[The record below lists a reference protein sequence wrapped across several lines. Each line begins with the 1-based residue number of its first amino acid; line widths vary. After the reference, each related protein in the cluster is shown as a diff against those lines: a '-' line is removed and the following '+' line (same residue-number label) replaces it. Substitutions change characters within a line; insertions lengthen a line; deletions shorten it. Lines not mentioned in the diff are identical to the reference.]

1 MVQNSKKKK
10 KNQFIDNPIE
20 AVRELANDLGQSA
33 KSDLISG
40 VADSAFSQIFGS
52 PSTSASELKPNEELN
67 VLSQSEQGFRR
78 EEIVSFQNQRQ
89 ATERDVFSYQE
100 SVQLKREIEE
110 LLKQI
115 KLLAKST
122 ENLTQE
128 VSLLAME
135 DMPVNPGR
143 YHVNF
148 LEWLVRL
155 IKSLRDKVE
164 DSRTWLAVFH
174 SKKKQK
180 QYWSMFKKHGT
191 TFGLSSERVVA
202 TQVG

>member
-1 MVQNSKKKK
+1 MAPTAKKKK
-10 KNQFIDNPIE
+10 KQELVDNPIE
-20 AVRELANDLGQSA
+20 AVRELAGDLGQSA
-33 KSDLISG
+33 RTDLISG
-40 VADSAFSQIFGS
+40 MADSAFSQIFGS
-52 PSTSASELKPNEELN
+52 PSTSFNELKPNEE
-67 VLSQSEQGFRR
+67 VPISSPSEQPLAR
-78 EEIVSFQNQRQ
+78 EEILSFQNQRQ
-89 ATERDVFSYQE
+89 ANERDVFSYQE
-100 SVQLKREIEE
+100 SIQLKQEIGE
-110 LLKQI
+110 LLRQI

-122 ENLTQE
+122 SNLTQE

-155 IKSLRDKVE
+155 IKSLREKVE
-164 DSRTWLAVFH
+164 DSRTWLSVFH

-191 TFGLSSERVVA
+191 SFGLSSERTIA

>member
-1 MVQNSKKKK
+1 MVQTTKKKK
-10 KNQFIDNPIE
+10 KQQLVDNPLE
-20 AVRELANDLGQSA
+20 AVRELAGDLGQSA

-40 VADSAFSQIFGS
+40 MADSAFSQIFGS
-52 PSTSASELKPNEELN
+52 PSHPTNELKPNEELPIPLQN
-67 VLSQSEQGFRR
+67 EDLLAR
-78 EEIVSFQNQRQ
+78 EEIISFQNQRQ
-89 ATERDVFSYQE
+89 YTERNVFSFQE

-110 LLKQI
+110 LLRQI

-128 VSLLAME
+128 VSLIAME

-155 IKSLRDKVE
+155 IKSLREQVE
-164 DSRTWLAVFH
+164 DSRTWLSLFH

-191 TFGLSSERVVA
+191 SFGLSSERVVA

>member
-1 MVQNSKKKK
+1 MSLSTKKKK
-10 KNQFIDNPIE
+10 KQQLVDNPLE
-20 AVRELANDLGQSA
+20 AVRELAGDLGQSA
-33 KSDLISG
+33 KTDLVSG
-40 VADSAFSQIFGS
+40 MADSAFSQIFGS
-52 PSTSASELKPNEELN
+52 PSHSTNELKPNEELPIPIQN
-67 VLSQSEQGFRR
+67 EQLLAR
-78 EEIVSFQNQRQ
+78 EKIISFQNQRQ
-89 ATERDVFSYQE
+89 TSERNVFSYQE
-100 SVQLKREIEE
+100 SVQLKQEIEE

-128 VSLLAME
+128 VSIVAMQE
-135 DMPVNPGR
+135 MPVNPGR

-148 LEWLVRL
+148 LQWLVSL
-155 IKSLRDKVE
+155 IKSLREQVE
-164 DSRTWLAVFH
+164 DSRTWLGVFQ

-191 TFGLSSERVVA
+191 SFGLSNERTLA